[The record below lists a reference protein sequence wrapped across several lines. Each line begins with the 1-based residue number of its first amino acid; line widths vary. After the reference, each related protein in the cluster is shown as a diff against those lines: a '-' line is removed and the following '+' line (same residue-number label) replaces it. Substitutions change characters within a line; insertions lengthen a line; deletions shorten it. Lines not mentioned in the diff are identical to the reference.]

1 MILKVHLDFARVR
14 FEIVL
19 EALQVAIRFPA
30 TIREEHPRIQPAEDA
45 EKRKLLRVQ
54 ILWHAF
60 HFGQEFEIVIGLN
73 TIKEH
78 ATDMSR
84 KKERERERE
93 REQCSNAHGATPAPR
108 TIAKQ
113 LRLRTHQS
121 APQHC
126 SRPGGET
133 ESRRNIWAWSLCTL
147 CILFA

>member
-1 MILKVHLDFARVR
+1 MDRTYLAHLETFGLATKLAHDDTTFNFVVMIVKVHLDFTRVR

-93 REQCSNAHGATPAPR
+93 RERAVQ
-108 TIAKQ
+108 
-113 LRLRTHQS
+113 
-121 APQHC
+121 
-126 SRPGGET
+126 
-133 ESRRNIWAWSLCTL
+133 
-147 CILFA
+147 